1 MTPNRTDDALRALAR
16 RYAEQSGTQLN
27 REIAS
32 VQSQGAVWNT
42 SRLDRRVLTR
52 RRTRNA
58 VIATLAAAACVAL
71 VFISPIVQN
80 LTSTPPSAD
89 AQGYVM
95 RDPSAEYEIIPLG
108 FTLPAN
114 LTESGFT
121 QDYEKSVY
129 TLSDNLLDDVVL
141 TLEPYTDS
149 ALFASLA
156 PLTIDGGG
164 VYYTSTAD
172 FKLLTFEKDG
182 VLYTM
187 SCKYDINTL
196 INLARAIL

>member
-1 MTPNRTDDALRALAR
+1 MTLNKNDAALRALAR
-16 RYAEQSGTQLN
+16 RYAELSGTQLN
-27 REIAS
+27 REITS

-52 RRTRNA
+52 RRTRNT

-71 VFISPIVQN
+71 VVFSPVLQN
-80 LTSTPPSAD
+80 LTSTAPTAD
-89 AQGYVM
+89 GQGYVM
-95 RDPSAEYEIIPLG
+95 RDPSAEYAIIPLS
-108 FTLPAN
+108 FALPAN
-114 LTESGFT
+114 LTESGFE

-129 TLSDNLLDDVVL
+129 SLSDSLLDDVVL
-141 TLEPYTDS
+141 TLEPYTNDAPFS
-149 ALFASLA
+149 SLA
-156 PLTIDGGG
+156 PLTLDGGG

-187 SCKYDINTL
+187 SCKHDINTL